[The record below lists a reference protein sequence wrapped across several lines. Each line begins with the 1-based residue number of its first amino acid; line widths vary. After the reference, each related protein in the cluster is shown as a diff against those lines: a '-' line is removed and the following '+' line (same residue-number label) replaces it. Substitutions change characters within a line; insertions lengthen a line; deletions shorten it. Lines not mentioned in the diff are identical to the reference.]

1 MAISD
6 MLALVEEKK
15 KNAAN
20 AAENTTA
27 STGILAMFEASKKKQ
42 QAAGTAKADNT
53 VISGLKS
60 YYDKYTAMEQTIKDD
75 PFADVTEQIK
85 GINSLNKFLAHDV
98 EQMRSTYGDE
108 WTDEQLENLRLI
120 SEGAQSIEQT
130 SSAAG
135 QYKNDMLLSLI
146 AQYQN
151 MTDEQQQ
158 MYSENSTA
166 FNTINEEQQN
176 ISAAMSRLDQLLP
189 DWRLY
194 GNGETSAEAPKTWTE
209 NQKKIYQ
216 EEINNITNSQTK
228 ISELTKEL
236 SNSEN
241 IKKYIS
247 EQYRLESSA
256 KQNTSQYF
264 SDAFEKIDDTN
275 SEMSFFD
282 RFAYNESVDKI
293 NNYYSED
300 GTYKKYSDYLETLA
314 EGDTSFDLSEFVTI
328 VRDTQQVSEAMK
340 NSKNVLQSN
349 DKYNDALALVDE
361 VLQKAPDILETKVYY
376 DMQAELELFDK
387 MTSEEIGQEVARLTE
402 QRNAIA
408 ALNIS
413 GTNES
418 VEMLDALIYQ
428 GKLQMVGK
436 TDETRAK
443 VYQSEIQQSKDI
455 EMRMNTLKNSLS
467 LAKEQY
473 DKVKALYKSGACSSE
488 EYQKVC
494 SMVDQIIADYK
505 TAEAEYTKVQEN
517 IEYYKLLES
526 LNNKWAER
534 TAHWSEKALATIGEI
549 TASGVRGFIGTTASA
564 LDTLNLLSKSSA
576 IGYTFGKGM
585 IEGGSISAGAQAVS
599 DYGHEYLTEGGLRNS
614 AFVQEIMGEG
624 EYAPET
630 DPLKTYD
637 PSYNNVATK
646 FLEDTAS
653 GIGAML
659 PGMIVTY
666 ATGGSSAAIQGVTF
680 AASTFQ
686 QNYNLAINNGANRG
700 EATAYATL
708 TAGVAGLSERFIGD
722 PLSKVGAAAKVS
734 KAFTQNMSNPA
745 YKTLINYAFNSLG
758 EGAEEVIESLLDTG
772 AQKITYD
779 PSATVDIGELAY
791 EGLVGAFVG
800 GLMGTANISS
810 DYKIN
815 KAVAE
820 LVNGYIER
828 ANEVKT
834 AVEAQ
839 QLYNELIS
847 MSVVANKLA
856 SEGGEYSDNYKFQ
869 AVAFQNTA
877 NGMMQNLSE
886 LLADNADPETFAASI
901 ATIVKS
907 AEEGSAEAASIVIG
921 ANMQLYEAILA
932 RTDLSEDV
940 RTKLSEQYE
949 TLEYL
954 REKYDLIDYSQKT
967 DEQLTKYNGVNS
979 IDYDITDTEPA
990 NVRAYADRRTGTIHM
1005 RSDTQE
1011 YGYTKQGVDEQKA
1024 HEALHLAVKAD
1035 PKLLGRLANI
1045 LKSQGVDIEA
1055 EIAKIKPTYIEQYKK
1070 DYYNRRVNEIGEEL
1084 AKSQADINAKLEVDD
1099 TYLTEEVVAKYFGKV
1114 ASELGLGNI
1123 VSDSA
1128 LDKIRSKA
1136 KGAVGISDDS
1146 RNLGRRITAAM
1157 AQYNKLQQM
1166 KAIKSEAAEQ
1176 KKNASKAEKEA
1187 KSKKSNEYLKY
1198 VGKKAEQILAL
1209 LKRVKDGTFK
1219 DSEKVYFENV
1229 DDTVAETIKEKTGID
1244 VSGFKVAIEARQ
1256 LEHILKRHGKNGKS
1270 DNSMSNDS
1278 DIAKI
1283 EYVLNSPD
1291 DIRNAGKTQ
1300 AYSYMKDGKNRT
1312 ADTVLYEKS
1321 IGEQSYYVVQAVPDT
1336 KSKTLYIVSAFI
1348 GKPGY
1353 KKETSQLTDAHN
1365 VPSVTSNDGSA
1376 IVSKNSI
1383 SNFEKKSN
1391 SKSEKTSKSQTSEKK
1406 AKSADTVYKKN
1417 TKLKVGDKV
1426 GKVTLVK
1433 DSDTG
1438 DAVTPRLRA
1447 SFDRADMSSYILATV
1462 ESLGDSELVGALE
1475 EELAL
1480 MTMQMDTDLPMHDA
1494 VDILSEYVKDGEI
1507 TPEQAAQIL
1516 SEENVNRTGADI
1528 PTLVEWAKANDIR
1541 YSVAGDESATAD
1553 GSMLSVAKYYWNMPG
1568 TDRAN
1573 ITKET
1578 GWWYDD
1584 VDGKWKYEISD
1595 SEMVFEPN
1603 GLVSDPQTLADYI
1616 KHDKL
1621 FAAYPQLKDV
1631 KVKFTT
1637 FRKANR
1643 NGSYNPVTNS
1653 IALNENRT
1661 ETQQKKT
1668 LIHEIQHAIQFIE
1681 DFASGTNEDTA
1692 MMYLFSQEYHKVKDT
1707 AEYKALST
1715 ADERIEYVENRIHPD
1730 EKERDRAAFGQYK
1743 DSHGEVEARESADRM
1758 DYTGSELRENPR
1770 SQNTAPVIDRKKVTT
1785 EFVDILSE
1793 LGYTES
1799 EIENYKK
1806 RVGITNDEY
1815 GDVFEPDRSDAVRD
1829 DIRKRQGTDNSW
1841 EMAEFRGRRQ
1851 TRGVSGRQEP
1861 LGRSDTGA
1869 ERTGIQQYD
1878 RGIRYSLSDDSTPAI
1893 DFSKQAKLYKKLAQV
1908 LYSEAKTNVDK
1919 EALARFK
1926 KNAEAVAE
1934 LYARLNIINDEIV
1947 KMMYAKG
1954 SRDELYHTRM
1964 EELQQKKAYI
1974 NEELNKYER
1983 DLKSTKA
1990 AQPIR
1995 DMISRSASIAR
2006 KAEHTTAQEK
2016 VNKVRSVYL
2025 EKQKAQTAR
2034 KNQTIKEIRQSYYER
2049 QKANTQSRHNTE
2061 TRNKIKRVI
2070 SDLNTL
2076 LNRPT
2081 KEKNVKIEMQDAI
2094 GAALSLGDAMF
2105 GKLSNAEIAQ
2115 NPRDELSDAEEEAL
2129 PKYISLTA
2137 EAQQLRTRLDEARAN
2152 GTDTA
2157 DIDARLNSVEE
2168 SIAEYEKTTLKGMFE
2183 REKKLIAKTSAKQ
2196 LIGELKSAYRA
2207 LGDSS
2212 DLLIARAYDATVYG
2226 HLEVIEGYIGDVAVR
2241 EMNAEQLGNLY
2252 DAYKMIR
2259 QVVRNANK
2267 IFLEGK
2273 KVDAAKIAESI
2284 ISEMR
2289 AIGKEKEYRSAKI
2302 DDLKSYGWNELKPVY
2317 AFRRI
2322 GSDTLMRIYKN
2333 MRKGEDVWARDVDE
2347 AANKIQKL
2355 RKKYGAEKW
2364 DNEAVETVSLSSGKL
2379 IDLNLQQ
2386 MMSIYAYSKRPQALK
2401 HMEEGGFKFLSTEKV
2416 KVKHKIKGKLSY
2428 TTEYYKTSSTTYR
2441 MSEDDLS
2448 VIKGMLTKDQIAY
2461 VDEMQKY
2468 LSEDMAA
2475 KGNEVS
2481 RELYGIDLFK
2491 DKNYF
2496 PLMSDKDYIEQAS
2509 TPADAVSLKNSGMTK
2524 ATVQNANNPIVLQG
2538 FDEVWTN
2545 HVNKMSTYHAFVLGI
2560 ETMNRVLGYNVKG
2573 DADNNVDPFSL
2584 QSVMTS
2590 IYGHGACDYLK
2601 QLVTDANGGMY
2612 ADGVKNPL
2620 IKFVSLFKKNAVAAS
2635 MSVMLQQPTAIARAM
2650 AYIDPKYFVHSKT
2663 MSHSDKWEE
2672 LKKYAPVAIIKEIG
2686 GFDTYSSG
2694 NQAKQYILKTEYKGV
2709 KDKAKA
2715 LVKDS
2720 DYRDGVLMSG
2730 AAYMDEVGWTWI
2742 WEAVKRETAEK
2753 TELDGEAL
2761 LEAAGERFTEVV
2773 ELTQVYDSVFSRS
2786 AYMRSKND
2794 LTKMATA
2801 FMGESTTSV
2810 NMIFDAVLH
2819 AKRGKAGK
2827 GARIV
2832 GATVSSIMLAALAKS
2847 LWSTGRDDEDEPYTE
2862 KFVETFV
2869 SNAVSDM
2876 LLWNMLPFVKDIASI
2891 AEGWDVARSDT
2902 ELFSNLKDAIV
2913 GLFNSEKPLYR
2924 QFEDVGG
2931 ALGAFLGI
2939 PAKNILRDAR
2949 TLWNNVGSVFDDAV
2963 PTGEGVFQSL
2973 FEGLGDSTFLLS
2985 WASDLWRENY
2995 STKQID
3001 KELKRLATSTDEADE
3016 VAKAELGQAAPTSL
3030 TIEGKKH
3037 TLSRADQRQWY
3048 DIRGEAASQL
3058 YTEFIDSIL
3067 YYTLSDGDKVEALKS
3082 IYSYSNYLAKK
3093 DYCETNGIEWEN
3105 EDNEKITEKLE
3116 AGFSI
3121 AQLMWEKYTF
3131 EQGMKKCDKL
3141 TTIANSPMSQTEKFE
3156 HVYSLFVSENE
3167 DGELVTTKYDN
3178 IKAACDAGTPLSLVA
3193 KFMTYFSTVESSK
3206 DENGRTVY
3214 TGVDGETAY
3223 NKKELMKRWLDET
3236 WHELNDNGE
3245 FVQITEKMRHYVFAT
3260 QYSSDNPYRAK

>member
-15 KNAAN
+15 KNAAS

-585 IEGGSISAGAQAVS
+585 IEGGSISAGVQAVS

-666 ATGGSSAAIQGVTF
+666 ATGGSSAAIQGVIF

-1157 AQYNKLQQM
+1157 AQYNKLQQT

-1616 KHDKL
+1616 KHDRL

-1637 FRKANR
+1637 FSKKNKG
-1643 NGSYNPVTNS
+1643 GSYNPVTNS

-1661 ETQQKKT
+1661 EAQQKKT

-1692 MMYLFSQEYHKVKDT
+1692 MMYLFSQEYHKVKNT
-1707 AEYKALST
+1707 AEYKTLST
-1715 ADERIEYVENRIHPD
+1715 RDERIEYVENRIHPD
-1730 EKERDRAAFGQYK
+1730 EAERETKIRDQYK
-1743 DSHGEVEARESADRM
+1743 DAHGEVEARETAYRM
-1758 DYTGSELRENPR
+1758 GYDDTELRENPR
-1770 SQNTAPVIDRKKVTT
+1770 RQNNAPAIDRKEVVAD
-1785 EFVDILSE
+1785 FVDILSE

-1806 RVGITNDEY
+1806 RVGITNDEQRY
-1815 GDVFEPDRSDAVRD
+1815 VSESDLSKLARD
-1829 DIRKRQGTDNSW
+1829 DIRIRQGFDNSS
-1841 EMAEFRGRRQ
+1841 EKSEPRGIGRTRR
-1851 TRGVSGRQEP
+1851 VSGRPEP
-1861 LGRSDTGA
+1861 LGRSDAGA
-1869 ERTGIQQYD
+1869 DTASEGQLRG
-1878 RGIRYSLSDDSTPAI
+1878 GIRYSLEEPDVLPAVDHAARVENI
-1893 DFSKQAKLYKKLAQV
+1893 IRLADMLQDGAENDAE
-1908 LYSEAKTNVDK
+1908 YA
-1919 EALARFK
+1919 ALKRVK
-1926 KNAEAVAE
+1926 DNAEKIAQKYDELKRLRAE
-1934 LYARLNIINDEIV
+1934 RKNISF
-1947 KMMYAKG
+1947 AKG
-1954 SRDELYHTRM
+1954 PRDAARIDALSAEIESVQRS
-1964 EELQQKKAYI
+1964 
-1974 NEELNKYER
+1974 LNSLESALSNSQAAAPFKEIMQR
-1983 DLKSTKA
+1983 KIQSSTA
-1990 AQPIR
+1990 
-1995 DMISRSASIAR
+1995 
-2006 KAEHTTAQEK
+2006 
-2016 VNKVRSVYL
+2016 KVRHD
-2025 EKQKAQTAR
+2025 
-2034 KNQTIKEIRQSYYER
+2034 YYER
-2049 QKANTQSRHNTE
+2049 QKARTQSRHNAE

-2070 SDLNTL
+2070 ADLNTL
-2076 LNRPT
+2076 LNHPT

-2094 GAALSLGDAMF
+2094 GSALSLGNTLF

-2115 NPRDELSDAEEEAL
+2115 NPKGELSGAEEQALPRYRALTSEAEAL
-2129 PKYISLTA
+2129 QAK
-2137 EAQQLRTRLDEARAN
+2137 LDEARAN

-2157 DIDARLNSVEE
+2157 DIEARLATIAE
-2168 SIAEYEKTTLKGMFE
+2168 SIIEMEQTELKDFFE
-2183 REKKLIAKTSAKQ
+2183 RENKAITKTSAKQ

-2226 HLEVIEGYIGDVAVR
+2226 HLEVIEGYIGDVTVR
-2241 EMNAEQLGNLY
+2241 EMNGEQLEHLY
-2252 DAYKMIR
+2252 NAYKMIR

-2810 NMIFDAVLH
+2810 NMLFDARIQ
-2819 AKRGKAGK
+2819 AKRGNISRKTQ
-2827 GARIV
+2827 ARIV
-2832 GATVSSIMLAALAKS
+2832 GAVFASNLLGSLVKS
-2847 LWSTGRDDEDEPYTE
+2847 LWNAGRDDDKDEPYIE
-2862 KFVETFV
+2862 KFLSTFM
-2869 SNAVSDM
+2869 SNATGDIFIG
-2876 LLWNMLPFVKDIASI
+2876 NMLPFVKDLISVL
-2891 AEGWDVARSDT
+2891 EGWDVARSDM
-2902 ELFSNLKDAIV
+2902 ELFTNLKDAIT
-2913 GLFNSEKPLYR
+2913 GMWNEQKSIYR
-2924 QFEDVGG
+2924 KAEDMAG
-2931 ALGAFLGI
+2931 AVGAFVGI
-2939 PAKNILRDAR
+2939 PAKNIMRDLRTGYNLAMNAWADIA
-2949 TLWNNVGSVFDDAV
+2949 NQNFPS
-2963 PTGEGVFQSL
+2963 GEGMWQAFA
-2973 FEGLGDSTFLLS
+2973 EGITDNVALS
-2985 WASDLWRENY
+2985 WLSDSWRENY

-3001 KELKRLATSTDEADE
+3001 TELERLKPTADE
-3016 VAKAELGQAAPTSL
+3016 NGYDIANISLDKAPPTSFE
-3030 TIEGKKH
+3030 IDNGKY
-3037 TLSRADQRQWY
+3037 TLSRAEQREWY
-3048 DIRGEAASQL
+3048 DVRSENAAKL
-3058 YTEFIDSIL
+3058 YTELLDSIL
-3067 YYTLSDGDKVEALKS
+3067 YYTLSEEDKVNALKS

-3093 DYCETNGIEWEN
+3093 DYCEANGIEWEN

-3141 TTIANSPMSQTEKFE
+3141 TTIANSPMSQTEKLE

-3178 IKAACDAGTPLSLVA
+3178 IKAACDAGAPLSLVA

-3260 QYSSDNPYRAK
+3260 QYSSNNPYRAK